1 MSIEK
6 EDTIILTIQRSAH
19 ATKKEVDEMTGEI
32 KKLEASIAEVR
43 AKLAKK
49 AEQYRES
56 LDYLNAHHPEGAN
69 NDWFKR
75 MGADRNAL
83 LAMEAYGERS

>member
-19 ATKKEVDEMTGEI
+19 ASKKEVNDMLGEI
-32 KKLEASIAEVR
+32 RELEANIAEIRV
-43 AKLAKK
+43 KLVKK

-69 NDWFKR
+69 NDWFKH
-75 MGADRNAL
+75 MGTNREEL
-83 LAMEAYGERS
+83 LAMEAYAEKK